1 MSELS
6 SLFCKVKITKS
17 QLDKFLN
24 SPPEKPELNDNW
36 LKWWDS
42 RKMYSKMPLTS
53 KLLRFYD
60 DNNSNEEILN
70 GWISY
75 QEAMAFSDY
84 DETTEEWHWGI
95 MFFSENYL
103 EMLPMFAFII
113 SLEKY
118 VSESPENRAIVFP
131 FFWGDNGVHVYIHF
145 EEGKA
150 ILSATVQTT
159 YDISPEMLTY
169 TKEYLNKKWD
179 DLTKDMDLD

>member
-17 QLDKFLN
+17 QLEKFLN
-24 SPPEKPELNDNW
+24 ASPEKPELNGNW

-42 RKMYSKMPLTS
+42 RQMYSKMALTAE
-53 KLLRFYD
+53 LLRSYHD
-60 DNNSNEEILN
+60 DSNQEILN
-70 GWISY
+70 GWMEY
-75 QEAMAFSDY
+75 KQAMAFSDY
-84 DETTEEWHWGI
+84 DETAEEWHWGM

-118 VSESPENRAIVFP
+118 VSESAENMAIVFP
-131 FFWGDNGVHVYIHF
+131 FFWGDNGVHVYINF

-150 ILSATVQTT
+150 ILSPTVQTT
-159 YDISPEMLTY
+159 YDVNPEILNY

-179 DLTKDMDLD
+179 ELAKDIELD